1 MKKTYQLYFLLSSWQ
16 GGECSRSKLYFL
28 IFLYRYSS
36 KPRVMESQQVVLK
49 EEWILVYILSTL
61 LKTQRFDYLSWWH
74 LWHFGCLWLWNWR
87 QTITFIAKEA
97 GEMCTHVS
105 HVNCFFID
113 CTKIDKIRFIQDTPS
128 WELNCAHFIPFSRL
142 VNEPIKVDSGGWDVR
157 PQEEVELRCPPR
169 VRRYKSEVGFCHDL
183 KSFS

>member
-16 GGECSRSKLYFL
+16 GGACSRSNLYFL

-97 GEMCTHVS
+97 GEMYTCELPFYRLYK
-105 HVNCFFID
+105 N
-113 CTKIDKIRFIQDTPS
+113 RQDQNYTS
-128 WELNCAHFIPFSRL
+128 YAKLRI
-142 VNEPIKVDSGGWDVR
+142 
-157 PQEEVELRCPPR
+157 ELRPFYSILSPCQR
-169 VRRYKSEVGFCHDL
+169 ANQGWFRRLGCSATGRSGAPLPTPCEKVQVWSWVL
-183 KSFS
+183 PWS